1 MNSPC
6 YASWRVGCPL
16 HLHRFLH
23 QGGQPSG
30 GVPLGDDVVP
40 LENTPGLV
48 AGQGHGDPLRDATS
62 DHVADRRPTHIVEDS
77 TGNACGLAG
86 FPPRVA
92 NVPDWFPGPHLRRV
106 VSPRPRAVSPPKQ
119 PKSTGG
125 PAPREARRPERAPIS
140 GHLPCQLV
148 LAISVEDV
156 RAPPSP
162 GPLTPRLEF
171 VLAIDR

>member
-62 DHVADRRPTHIVEDS
+62 DHVADRRPTHIVGDS
-77 TGNACGLAG
+77 TGNAYGLAG
-86 FPPRVA
+86 FPPHVA
-92 NVPDWFPGPHLRRV
+92 NVPDWLPGPHWRRV
-106 VSPRPRAVSPPKQ
+106 SVGAATPGSSSCCSSLAMVPPRWPDEQ
-119 PKSTGG
+119 G
-125 PAPREARRPERAPIS
+125 RPIPTN
-140 GHLPCQLV
+140 PY
-148 LAISVEDV
+148 
-156 RAPPSP
+156 
-162 GPLTPRLEF
+162 
-171 VLAIDR
+171 